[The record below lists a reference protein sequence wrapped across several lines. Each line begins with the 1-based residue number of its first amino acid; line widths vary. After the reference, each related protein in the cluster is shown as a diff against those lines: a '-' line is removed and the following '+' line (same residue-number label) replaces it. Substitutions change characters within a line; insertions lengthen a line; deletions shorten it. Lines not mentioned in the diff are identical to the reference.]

1 MTDQLDSYVLLIR
14 HGRPRRRDYE
24 VVRVLARDSAGGAA
38 GVLLMA
44 LAAVADR
51 ASVSFGPRA
60 EGVPAKSSG
69 ESPAAPSGAQQG
81 PNETEAEVVEVITK
95 DDIDAV
101 RAYRT
106 ALRSTYVSRDGDEC
120 GRTYNL
126 VDEDA
131 ADALIAEL
139 EAEVER
145 ANELCIRDLE
155 HTEKRAEQAEAEVEL
170 RDRMLR
176 DIIERWNGL

>member
-1 MTDQLDSYVLLIR
+1 MTIAVAVI
-14 HGRPRRRDYE
+14 
-24 VVRVLARDSAGGAA
+24 AFIAGGAV
-38 GVLLMA
+38 GILVMA

-131 ADALIAEL
+131 ADALIAAL
-139 EAEVER
+139 DAEV
-145 ANELCIRDLE
+145 A
-155 HTEKRAEQAEAEVEL
+155 L

-176 DIIERWNGL
+176 DIIERIALTPERWNGWTTEEVLTDLRARAEKEAADA

>member
-1 MTDQLDSYVLLIR
+1 MTLLLVFLI
-14 HGRPRRRDYE
+14 G
-24 VVRVLARDSAGGAA
+24 VAAGGAA

-139 EAEVER
+139 EAEVE
-145 ANELCIRDLE
+145 
-155 HTEKRAEQAEAEVEL
+155 L

-176 DIIERWNGL
+176 DIIERIALTPERWNGWTTEEVLADLRARPRAGT